1 MRKTVIVILCF
12 TAVLIYACQ
21 HEVLTISKAPSNLV
35 YSTDSIS
42 VISGTAG
49 SSVAPSLDNNGG
61 TVTYTITN
69 TANQGISINSKT
81 GVISWISTVAIGTYN
96 LIITATNSSGIA
108 NAGYILVVTAP
119 QVAAPT
125 NLVYSPSSSTVVSGT
140 AGSSA
145 TPTINA
151 GTGGTPS
158 YSLTGTIPSGITIS
172 SSTGVISWAKT
183 VAVGNYSLSVTAANA
198 SGSISATYSL
208 TVTSTATV
216 TAPSSFTYSPAT
228 TTVTQGTAGS
238 SVAPSINNG
247 LGTIAYSLTGTI
259 PTGISINSATGVISW
274 SNAVASG
281 TYTLTISAANSA
293 GKVTTTYS
301 LAVNAASTSSV
312 SFSTQILPV
321 FKTSCSGCHS
331 YMSSYSGISSHTSG
345 CNSIQNKIGTTYCSG
360 SRMPQ
365 GGSPLSASFIALFN
379 TWISQGML
387 NN

>member
-1 MRKTVIVILCF
+1 MRKTVIVVLCF

-21 HEVLTISKAPSNLV
+21 HEVLTISKAPANLV
-35 YSTDSIS
+35 YTPDSIS

-49 SSVAPSLDNNGG
+49 SSVTPSMDNNGG
-61 TVTYTITN
+61 SVTYTITN

-81 GVISWISTVAIGTYN
+81 GVISWISAVATGTYN

-108 NAGYILVVTAP
+108 NTGFILIVTP
-119 QVAAPT
+119 PPVAAPT

-151 GTGGTPS
+151 GTGGTPAF
-158 YSLTGTIPSGITIS
+158 SLMGMIPSGITIS
-172 SSTGVISWAKT
+172 SSTGVISWSKT
-183 VAVGNYSLSVTAANA
+183 VAVGTYSFSVNAANT
-198 SGSISATYSL
+198 SGSITATYSL

-216 TAPSSFTYSPAT
+216 TAPTSFTYSPAT

-238 SVAPSINNG
+238 SAAPSINSG

-259 PTGISINSATGVISW
+259 PTGVSINSASGVISW
-274 SNAVASG
+274 SNAVAAG
-281 TYTLTISAANSA
+281 TYSLTVSAANSA

-301 LAVNAASTSSV
+301 LVVNAVASSSV

-321 FKTSCSGCHS
+321 LKSSCGGCHS

-365 GGSPLSASFIALFN
+365 GGSPMSASFIALFN
-379 TWISQGML
+379 AWIAQGML